1 MSQELVEAAAAAKH
15 DLGKYVAF
23 QARWLAPDASD
34 ADRLEALQ
42 ADVLHT
48 RRSAEGSEDAPSLWR
63 RLRPGLAALEAD
75 ADLVA
80 VDQAIGRSSNQAI
93 GSIDSIDST
102 SFRSFGH
109 VGELEICL
117 VSKFQL
123 RTTLGGQQTPTKTK
137 QNKFVF
143 LTSSILSIRYFF

>member
-80 VDQAIGRSSNQAI
+80 VDQAISALTTHVPGLTAGTLAGEDLQHCATQARAVA
-93 GSIDSIDST
+93 T
-102 SFRSFGH
+102 HLAALHRR
-109 VGELEICL
+109 
-117 VSKFQL
+117 L
-123 RTTLGGQQTPTKTK
+123 RQGAHRG
-137 QNKFVF
+137 
-143 LTSSILSIRYFF
+143 